1 MSEVMYVYLSQTG
14 RAQSKLSPANEN
26 GEETEGKE
34 RDKRKFAFEEES
46 LHLRYFTISDFVSLK

>member
-46 LHLRYFTISDFVSLK
+46 LHLFHDIGFC